1 MKSARKWIRNLFGF
15 STNEINGF
23 LILVPLMMAL
33 LVSEPLYRTW
43 ISHQHRD
50 YAEDRKILD
59 TLIAEWRGNAARAKT
74 RVVLTAFDPNTATES
89 ELRGVGLSEQ
99 LATRIAAYR
108 RKGGVFRVKS
118 DLARIYGLDS
128 TLYNQLYS
136 YINLPATRT
145 SASQASREG
154 LRAQQTRP
162 GKNVKRSFDINTAD
176 TLLLETI
183 YGIGP
188 TLAARIV
195 KFRDLLG
202 GFVRRDQL
210 YEVYGLDSMVV
221 DRLLEVSFIRDDFQ
235 PAKININT
243 AGEEKLSAHPYI
255 RRNLARRIVSY
266 RFQHGDFPEVS
277 DIKKLSAVVIDDL
290 DRLLPYIKVKD

>member
-1 MKSARKWIRNLFGF
+1 MKSVRKWIRDLFGF

-33 LVSEPLYRTW
+33 LVSEPLYHMW
-43 ISHQHRD
+43 ISHRHREYPND
-50 YAEDRKILD
+50 LKIMD
-59 TLIAEWRGNAARAKT
+59 TLIAQWRGNGTRAEPSI
-74 RVVLTAFDPNTATES
+74 VLKAFDPNTATES
-89 ELRGVGLSEQ
+89 ELRGVGFSEQ

-128 TLYNQLYS
+128 TLYNQLYR
-136 YINLPATRT
+136 YINLPVTHA
-145 SASQASREG
+145 SASQANREG
-154 LRAQQTRP
+154 SRVQQIRP
-162 GKNVKRSFDINTAD
+162 GKKVKLNFDINTAD

-188 TLAARIV
+188 KLAARIV
-195 KFRDLLG
+195 KFRDRLG

-210 YEVYGLDSMVV
+210 YEVYGLDTMVV
-221 DRLLEVSFIRDDFQ
+221 NRLLEVSFIREDFQ
-235 PAKININT
+235 PTKININT
-243 AGEEKLSAHPYI
+243 SGEEELSAHPYI

-266 RFQHGDFPEVS
+266 RFQHGDFPDAK
-277 DIKKLSAVVIDDL
+277 DIKKLSALVIDDL